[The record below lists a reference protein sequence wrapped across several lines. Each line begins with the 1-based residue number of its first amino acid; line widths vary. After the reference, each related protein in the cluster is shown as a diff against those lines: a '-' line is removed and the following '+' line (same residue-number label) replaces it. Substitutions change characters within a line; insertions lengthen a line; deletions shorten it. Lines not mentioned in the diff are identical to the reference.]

1 MTVAEFF
8 GCAFLAFGAPLAM
21 FCFTIAN
28 DPIKIILLIG
38 SSFAW
43 LLSLLLSSLIW
54 FIVVPLR
61 EYLVFGIIV
70 SVLIQEA
77 FRYLVYKLLDK
88 TSAGL
93 EELAGDSLVTNNK
106 SVLAYVSGLGFGLIS
121 GIFQIVNILADSSG
135 PGTMGLKAGTDI
147 FFLTSATQTL
157 FIILLN
163 TFWSVIFFDG
173 VHNKNKLHIG
183 YVIVSHLMVSFVT
196 LLNRYELYG
205 VTLTFS
211 LAVVILTLLLAFKT
225 VGGNSI
231 KFKRFITCQQ

>member
-1 MTVAEFF
+1 M
-8 GCAFLAFGAPLAM
+8 
-21 FCFTIAN
+21 
-28 DPIKIILLIG
+28 IG
-38 SSFAW
+38 FR

-121 GIFQIVNILADSSG
+121 GVRNY
-135 PGTMGLKAGTDI
+135 
-147 FFLTSATQTL
+147 
-157 FIILLN
+157 
-163 TFWSVIFFDG
+163 
-173 VHNKNKLHIG
+173 NKLN
-183 YVIVSHLMVSFVT
+183 LD
-196 LLNRYELYG
+196 
-205 VTLTFS
+205 
-211 LAVVILTLLLAFKT
+211 IL
-225 VGGNSI
+225 S
-231 KFKRFITCQQ
+231 

>member
-1 MTVAEFF
+1 M
-8 GCAFLAFGAPLAM
+8 
-21 FCFTIAN
+21 
-28 DPIKIILLIG
+28 IG
-38 SSFAW
+38 FR

-121 GIFQIVNILADSSG
+121 GVRN
-135 PGTMGLKAGTDI
+135 
-147 FFLTSATQTL
+147 
-157 FIILLN
+157 
-163 TFWSVIFFDG
+163 
-173 VHNKNKLHIG
+173 
-183 YVIVSHLMVSFVT
+183 Y
-196 LLNRYELYG
+196 Y
-205 VTLTFS
+205 
-211 LAVVILTLLLAFKT
+211 
-225 VGGNSI
+225 
-231 KFKRFITCQQ
+231 